1 MSQHG
6 FAELNGLDINE
17 HIEKEFAIDGIVEPT
32 EVQASAIPAILAGK
46 HTILHSGTGTGKTL
60 GYLLPVLQRLQNPEQ
75 GRCVVMTPNPELAMQ
90 SYRVANRYKEE
101 NISSAS
107 LIPSVTAKRQK
118 ERLNKSTRVVIGTAG
133 RILELYANKKMK
145 NVTTIVLD
153 EPDPILTSKGGDFL
167 REILSRPEPKV
178 QLILATATLGPQTKK
193 LIEEVMKDDYV
204 LVKPKTNPVNTQ
216 IKHRFISVKGETGK
230 DVSLARF
237 IEENRCKRCIVFA
250 NQPQAI
256 RHLYRYLNDHK
267 LKAVSISRER
277 NRDQCKQAI
286 EEIKS
291 AKARVL
297 ITTDAAARG
306 MDLPQID
313 WVLHYDLPNT
323 AQGYVHRAGRTG
335 RAGNTGTSLAILTDK
350 ERGKFKTFCKTL
362 AIEAKP
368 FQRQKNKNAQSDV

>member
-1 MSQHG
+1 MSEHD
-6 FAELNGLDINE
+6 FAALVGLEINE
-17 HIEKEFAIDGIVEPT
+17 RIQQEFNIDGIAEPT
-32 EVQASAIPAILAGK
+32 AVQELAIPAILAGK
-46 HTILHSGTGTGKTL
+46 HTVLHSGTGTGKTL
-60 GYLLPVLQRLQNPEQ
+60 GYLLPILQRLQNPEQ

-90 SYRVANRYKEE
+90 SYRVANRYKDES
-101 NISSAS
+101 ITTAS
-107 LIPSVTAKRQK
+107 ITPNVTAQRQK
-118 ERLNKSTRVVIGTAG
+118 ERLNKSTRIVIGTSG

-178 QLILATATLGPQTKK
+178 QLVIATATLGPQTIL
-193 LIEEVMKDDYV
+193 LIEEIMKNDYV
-204 LVKPKTNPVNTQ
+204 LVKPEIDPINTQ

-237 IEENRCKRCIVFA
+237 IEENRCERCIVFA

-256 RHLYRYLNDHK
+256 RHLYRYLNEHK

-291 AKARVL
+291 AKARVI

-335 RAGNTGTSLAILTDK
+335 RAGNTGTSLTILADK
-350 ERGKFKTFCKTL
+350 ERAKFKKFCKAL

-368 FQRQKNKNAQSDV
+368 FRRQR